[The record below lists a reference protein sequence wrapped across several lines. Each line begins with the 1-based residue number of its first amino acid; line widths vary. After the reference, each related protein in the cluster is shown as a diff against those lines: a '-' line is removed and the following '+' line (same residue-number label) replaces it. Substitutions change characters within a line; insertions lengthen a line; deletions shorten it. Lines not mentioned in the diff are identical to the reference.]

1 MLFAKPA
8 LNTLQCNLGFM
19 ADEGSQKGISN
30 IQVQGEKL
38 LTLDDVLGWDKVR
51 KLAGDHKVKAF
62 GMISSFLF
70 KPKEEEISIVYEEK
84 RYQAF
89 WHIVGNSFFEYKRKV
104 RYHVPVQTVVE
115 DVTFMD
121 KNCVVNK
128 NNGTFEIEG
137 IEHCKEN
144 YRQEIMVDAQTDQAG
159 DFSKYLV
166 SPKHE
171 IQTTDDLTKD
181 GTSVVNLETKASFLV
196 RKVLND
202 LVKPIKADQILD
214 EKIAIEE
221 LSLYF
226 YPVYTFEYFW
236 QPKEKRVLV
245 EFDGVTTEIRKGR
258 KLTDKLRDSFTTDE
272 LFEFAKEVANFVPGG
287 GLAMMAGR
295 KAIQIASKK

>member
-1 MLFAKPA
+1 
-8 LNTLQCNLGFM
+8 M
-19 ADEGSQKGISN
+19 AEDTSKGISN

-38 LTLDDVLGWDKVR
+38 LVIEDVLGWEKVR
-51 KLAGDHKVKAF
+51 KLAGDHKVKAL
-62 GMISSFLF
+62 GMLSGFLF
-70 KPKEEEISIVYEEK
+70 KPKAEEISIVYEEK

-89 WHIVGNSFFEYKRKV
+89 WHIVGNSYFEYKRKV
-104 RYHVPVQTVVE
+104 RYHVPVETVVE

-121 KNCVVNK
+121 KVCVVNK
-128 NNGTFEIEG
+128 NDHTFEIEG

-144 YRQEIMVDAQTDQAG
+144 YQQEVMVDAQTDMPG
-159 DFSKYLV
+159 DFAKYLKSV
-166 SPKHE
+166 KRE
-171 IQTTDDLTKD
+171 IQSTDELMTD
-181 GTSVVNLETKASFLV
+181 GASIVNLETKASFLV

-226 YPVYTFEYFW
+226 YPVYTFEYYW
-236 QPKEKRVLV
+236 QPKDKRVLV
-245 EFDGVTTEIRKGR
+245 EFDGVTTEVRKGR

-295 KAIQIASKK
+295 KAIQIATKK

>member
-1 MLFAKPA
+1 
-8 LNTLQCNLGFM
+8 M
-19 ADEGSQKGISN
+19 ADETSKGISN

-38 LTLDDVLGWDKVR
+38 LVIEDVLGWEKVR
-51 KLAGDHKVKAF
+51 KLAGDHKVKAL
-62 GMISSFLF
+62 GMLSGFLF
-70 KPKEEEISIVYEEK
+70 KPKADEISIVYEEK

-89 WHIVGNSFFEYKRKV
+89 WHIVGNSYFEYKRKV
-104 RYHVPVQTVVE
+104 RYHVPVETVVE

-121 KNCVVNK
+121 KVSVVNK
-128 NNGTFEIEG
+128 NDRTFEIEG

-144 YRQEIMVDAQTDQAG
+144 YQQEVMVDAQTDLPG
-159 DFSKYLV
+159 DFAKYLKA
-166 SPKHE
+166 PKSE
-171 IQTTDDLTKD
+171 IQSTDELSVD
-181 GTSVVNLETKASFLV
+181 GASIVNLETKASFLV

-226 YPVYTFEYFW
+226 YPVYTFEYYW
-236 QPKEKRVLV
+236 QPKDKRVLV

-295 KAIQIASKK
+295 KAIQIATKK

>member
-1 MLFAKPA
+1 
-8 LNTLQCNLGFM
+8 M
-19 ADEGSQKGISN
+19 AEDTSKGISS
-30 IQVQGEKL
+30 IRVQGEKL
-38 LTLDDVLGWDKVR
+38 LVIDDVLGWGKVR
-51 KLAGDHKVKAF
+51 KLAGDHKVKAL
-62 GMISSFLF
+62 GMLSGFLF
-70 KPKEEEISIVYEEK
+70 KPKAEEISIVYEEK

-89 WHIVGNSFFEYKRKV
+89 WHIVGNSYFEYKRKV

-121 KNCVVNK
+121 KMCVVNT
-128 NNGTFEIEG
+128 NDRTFEIEG
-137 IEHCKEN
+137 VEHCKEN
-144 YRQEIMVDAQTDQAG
+144 YQQEVMVDAQTDQPG
-159 DFSKYLV
+159 DFSKYLT
-166 SPKHE
+166 SPMRV
-171 IQTTDDLTKD
+171 IQSTDELMED
-181 GTSVVNLETKASFLV
+181 GTSIVNLETKASFLV

-226 YPVYTFEYFW
+226 YPVYTFEYYW
-236 QPKEKRVLV
+236 QPKDKRVLV

-295 KAIQIASKK
+295 KAIQIAKKK

>member
-1 MLFAKPA
+1 
-8 LNTLQCNLGFM
+8 M
-19 ADEGSQKGISN
+19 ADDTSKGISN

-38 LTLDDVLGWDKVR
+38 LVIEDVLGWEKVR
-51 KLAGDHKVKAF
+51 KLAGDHKVKAL
-62 GMISSFLF
+62 GMLSGFLF
-70 KPKEEEISIVYEEK
+70 KPKAEEISIVYEEK

-89 WHIVGNSFFEYKRKV
+89 WHIVGNSYFEYKRKV
-104 RYHVPVQTVVE
+104 RYHVPVETVVE

-121 KNCVVNK
+121 KVSVVNK
-128 NNGTFEIEG
+128 NDRTFEIEG

-144 YRQEIMVDAQTDQAG
+144 YQQEVMVDAQTDMPG
-159 DFSKYLV
+159 DFAKYLKA
-166 SPKHE
+166 PKGE
-171 IQTTDDLTKD
+171 IQSTDELLVD
-181 GTSVVNLETKASFLV
+181 GASIVNLETKASFLV

-226 YPVYTFEYFW
+226 YPVYTFEYYW
-236 QPKEKRVLV
+236 QPKDKRVLV

-295 KAIQIASKK
+295 KAIQIATKK

>member
-1 MLFAKPA
+1 
-8 LNTLQCNLGFM
+8 
-19 ADEGSQKGISN
+19 
-30 IQVQGEKL
+30 
-38 LTLDDVLGWDKVR
+38 
-51 KLAGDHKVKAF
+51 
-62 GMISSFLF
+62 
-70 KPKEEEISIVYEEK
+70 VYEEK

-89 WHIVGNSFFEYKRKV
+89 WHIVGNSYFEYKRKV
-104 RYHVPVQTVVE
+104 RYHVPVETVVE

-121 KNCVVNK
+121 KVSVVNK
-128 NNGTFEIEG
+128 NDRTFEIEG

-144 YRQEIMVDAQTDQAG
+144 YQQEVMVDAQTDLPG
-159 DFSKYLV
+159 DFAKYLKA
-166 SPKHE
+166 PKSE
-171 IQTTDDLTKD
+171 IQSTDELSVD
-181 GTSVVNLETKASFLV
+181 GASIVNLETKASFLV

-226 YPVYTFEYFW
+226 YPVYTFEYYW
-236 QPKEKRVLV
+236 QPKDKRVLV

-295 KAIQIASKK
+295 KAIQIATKK